1 MLFDPTEEAQDAP
14 AGLDARTITQPGDLW
29 NCCGHRVVCGDSTS
43 AEGRS
48 VLMAGSKPVLM
59 VTDQPYGLS
68 YDPRWREEADLGNQR
83 QTGKVANDNR
93 VDCTVISRARSHTC
107 GTPASTPPKSPL
119 DSELRD
125 SSSAPR
131 SSGLSSIS
139 PSGGAII
146 TGRHEPCWHAVREG
160 KSSNWSR

>member
-83 QTGKVANDNR
+83 QTGKVANDDR
-93 VDCTVISRARSHTC
+93 VDWTEAY
-107 GTPASTPPKSPL
+107 
-119 DSELRD
+119 
-125 SSSAPR
+125 
-131 SSGLSSIS
+131 
-139 PSGGAII
+139 
-146 TGRHEPCWHAVREG
+146 RHFPGKVAYLWHAGVHTAEVRWTRSCG
-160 KSSNWSR
+160 IHHPRPDHLG